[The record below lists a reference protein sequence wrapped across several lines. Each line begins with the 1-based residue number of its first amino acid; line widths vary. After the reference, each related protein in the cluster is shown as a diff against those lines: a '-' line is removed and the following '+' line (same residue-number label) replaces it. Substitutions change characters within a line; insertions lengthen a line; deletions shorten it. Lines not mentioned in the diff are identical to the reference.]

1 MFPRFS
7 TGYYCGIYGVHSACI
22 LIDNSLVLFIV
33 PPSGIVFVFI
43 LATVTLLLGLCLAW
57 AWGVIVM
64 KAALAAR
71 PDAQTQ
77 AQLQALQ
84 QAIVSRVNATGES
97 APAVQQELIFD
108 GFMLDTRVTVIYFVL
123 ICLFIY
129 FLVRFVPPLYTYMCM
144 D

>member
-1 MFPRFS
+1 M
-7 TGYYCGIYGVHSACI
+7 H
-22 LIDNSLVLFIV
+22 IDVENSLVLFIV

-64 KAALAAR
+64 KAALAGR
-71 PDAQTQ
+71 PDWQTQ

-129 FLVRFVPPLYTYMCM
+129 FLVSFALPLSYRCMCM
-144 D
+144 N

>member
-1 MFPRFS
+1 
-7 TGYYCGIYGVHSACI
+7 
-22 LIDNSLVLFIV
+22 
-33 PPSGIVFVFI
+33 
-43 LATVTLLLGLCLAW
+43 
-57 AWGVIVM
+57 M

-84 QAIVSRVNATGES
+84 QAIVTRVNATGES

-123 ICLFIY
+123 VCLFIY
-129 FLVRFVPPLYTYMCM
+129 FLVSFLPPHRCMCM
-144 D
+144 N

>member
-1 MFPRFS
+1 M
-7 TGYYCGIYGVHSACI
+7 H
-22 LIDNSLVLFIV
+22 IDVENSLVLFIV

-71 PDAQTQ
+71 PDSQTQ

-129 FLVRFVPPLYTYMCM
+129 FLVSFASPLSYRRMCM
-144 D
+144 N

>member
-1 MFPRFS
+1 M
-7 TGYYCGIYGVHSACI
+7 H
-22 LIDNSLVLFIV
+22 IDVWNSLVLFIV